1 MCNLALKNKN
11 IVKFD
16 PQLVSKNVVTGVP
29 SVKKKK
35 KHNTAKKKTIAV
47 ATIGLP
53 ILFSLFLYNYKG
65 TYKFPF
71 KVVIGDEVRKKM
83 GKKNKKNKKK

>member
-1 MCNLALKNKN
+1 MAIKNKN

-16 PQLVSKNVVTGVP
+16 PQLLSKNVVTGVP

-35 KHNTAKKKTIAV
+35 KHNTAKKKPIAA

-53 ILFSLFLYNYKG
+53 ILFSLFLYNYKNV
-65 TYKFPF
+65 YKFPF
-71 KVVIGDEVRKKM
+71 KLVIGDDARKKM
-83 GKKNKKNKKK
+83 GKKQKKNKKK